1 MRVQKIFCLLLVL
14 LILAPMA
21 GATETVEKLIVDLN
35 SSATANRQARMV
47 LIERGTAVLPAL
59 LQEAGAYKFLTDD
72 ACMRSARAVRV
83 IREMGSDQ
91 AVAVCIDILSFVPG
105 QTDAQDLLLNEAL
118 DYLYAHF
125 KDMRARDAY
134 SDLMKNR
141 ESTWLAPEKDF
152 LQLFVLDGISCLYE
166 NNDVRGDEV
175 LALLLKKLPYE
186 AAKTPGEAGGHWTC
200 TAWLGTDGYTRESCK
215 SVMAT
220 FKTRTQKG
228 PSCFYDPYYR
238 ERMMDAQ
245 CRYRIACLLLAKT
258 YGTKKLI
265 PSVEP
270 LLKSWHRSERDL
282 ALAAIEAMHGR
293 DGASPEKSDKVIL
306 ANGDILS
313 GTVQNPSFTIQT
325 DYARMTLGRE
335 AIKSIQMDAS
345 RKKAIIELYAGD
357 RLSGTI
363 QETEVKISMKAGGE
377 ATFNLREVEFIT
389 FGR

>member
-1 MRVQKIFCLLLVL
+1 MRIRKILCLFSVL
-14 LILAPMA
+14 LMLAPMA
-21 GATETVEKLIVDLN
+21 GATETVEKLIADLN
-35 SSATANRQARMV
+35 GSANANRQARTM
-47 LIERGTAVLPAL
+47 LIERGEAALPAL
-59 LQEAGAYKFLTDD
+59 LQEVGAYKYLTDD

-91 AVAVCIDILSFVPG
+91 AVAVGVEILSFVPG
-105 QTDAQDLLLNEAL
+105 QTDAQNLLLNEAL
-118 DYLYAHF
+118 DYLYVHF
-125 KDMRARDAY
+125 KDIRARDAY
-134 SDLMKNR
+134 YDLMKNR

-152 LQLFVLDGISCLYE
+152 LQLFVLDGIPHLYE
-166 NNDVRGDEV
+166 NNDLRGDEV

-200 TAWLGTDGYTRESCK
+200 TAWLGTDGFSREGCK

-220 FKTRTQKG
+220 FKTTSKKG

-245 CRYRIACLLLAKT
+245 CRYRIACLQLAKT

-265 PSVEP
+265 PAVEP
-270 LLKSWHRSERDL
+270 LLKSWHRGERDL
-282 ALAAIEAMHGR
+282 ALAAIEAMHGKE
-293 DGASPEKSDKVIL
+293 GTSPEKNDKIIL
-306 ANGDILS
+306 GNGDILT
-313 GTVQNPSFTIQT
+313 GTVQTPSFTIQT
-325 DYARMTLGRE
+325 AYARMTLGRD

-363 QETEVKISMKAGGE
+363 QETEVKISLKAGAE
-377 ATFNLREVEFIT
+377 ATLKLGEVELIT